1 MVIIGRY
8 FMRQNNVVL
17 DVGTGKGW
25 MKVVG

>member
-17 DVGTGKGW
+17 DAGTGKER